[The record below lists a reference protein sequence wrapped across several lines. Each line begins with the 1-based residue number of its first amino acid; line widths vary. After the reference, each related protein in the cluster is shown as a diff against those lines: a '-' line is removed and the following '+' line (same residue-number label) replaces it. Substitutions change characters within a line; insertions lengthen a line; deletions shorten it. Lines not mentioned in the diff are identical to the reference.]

1 MEELMDA
8 MKRYHAT
15 NFSFYLKLH
24 FFHWNVEGMF
34 FSQLHDFFGDL
45 YNEVWTAQDDIA
57 ERIRTIKGYAPGSL
71 QRMKDLSIIDDQID
85 VPAAQQM
92 IVIAMEDNEKVI
104 QTLTEAYK
112 LAEAANELGL
122 ANFLQ
127 DRLDVHKKHE
137 WMLRAT
143 LK

>member
-34 FSQLHDFFGDL
+34 FSQLHGFFSDL
-45 YNEVWTAQDDIA
+45 YNEVWAAQDNIA
-57 ERIRTIKGYAPGSL
+57 EHIRAIRGYAPGSL
-71 QRMKDLSIIDDQID
+71 QRMKDLSQIDDQVD
-85 VPAAQQM
+85 VPNAQQM
-92 IVIAMEDNEKVI
+92 IAIALADNEKVI
-104 QTLTEAYK
+104 QTISEAYK
-112 LAEAANELGL
+112 AAEMSGEIGL
-122 ANFLQ
+122 SNFLQ
-127 DRLDVHKKHE
+127 DRIDIHKKHG

>member
-1 MEELMDA
+1 

-34 FSQLHDFFGDL
+34 FPQLHDFFGDL
-45 YNEVWTAQDDIA
+45 YNEVWSAQDDIA
-57 ERIRTIKGYAPGSL
+57 EHIRSIKGYAPGSL
-71 QRMKDLSIIDDQID
+71 QRMKDLSIVEDQIE
-85 VPAAQQM
+85 VPAAQ
-92 IVIAMEDNEKVI
+92 AMLATALSDNEKVM
-104 QTLTEAYK
+104 QTITDAYRA
-112 LAEAANELGL
+112 AEAADELGL

-127 DRLDVHKKHE
+127 DRLDIHKKHG